1 MEAKEI
7 AAVAN
12 AGSASGSEADAP
24 GIRDRSCNVCHQRK
38 IRCNRKQPC
47 DACSRRGVPCV
58 YPSSAKPPRRAKA
71 TTVADIVRR
80 ISGLETTLVTAAG
93 GRIQADTPATPQ
105 GGFGEDV
112 LVRHDSSSRYFDE
125 AMLSKIIKLEHDVRS
140 YLSISEAETATV
152 AAPSPFVPIGIISE
166 PFPLHLM
173 SSLHP
178 EKSAAIRLWTNYV
191 NNIEPYVKILHVPT
205 DEATVY
211 STIAEP
217 HRAKAEHL
225 ALCFAIYFV
234 SVAVPDRAD
243 RRGREE
249 RTVNLHRFRKGL
261 EQALAHANFL
271 ERPTIVLLKALGI
284 YLVGIMRLLPRSPGV
299 FSSIGLHRDGQN
311 LGLSPFETEI
321 RRRLWW
327 YFIVRDGKTAEDY
340 GLQSTSSL
348 NLIAEAEPPRN
359 LDDGDIYRN
368 MEELPPAR
376 EVWTPMII
384 QLIGIEFS
392 RTWHRLTQIAPST
405 SLEVPKE
412 ELRLQIINDMRCRVG
427 QLLRAC
433 SPVVPAQ
440 RLTMHTSSF
449 VIRKI
454 DFISRQQWAALQ
466 HPNPWLSESF
476 TSNQDLL
483 EAVEILEMGMSFGKD
498 ELLRPFRWLTLA
510 YPQYHLTLYVLS
522 HLCARPDG
530 PHVERA
536 WIVVEEM
543 MRQVRRRQTEDGLLP
558 TSNWNVLLALYSKA
572 FNRYAI
578 SKSTLFFLFAVTI
591 AASRAVHECG
601 ALKLVHDRGP
611 SLNIIAIAQAFD
623 ATDAARIVRGKTTN
637 NKPVDQ
643 LEQAMTNL
651 DPTAWGKSAARA
663 GAYARTALT
672 APVNGNT
679 TK

>member
-1 MEAKEI
+1 MED
-7 AAVAN
+7 
-12 AGSASGSEADAP
+12 ASG
-24 GIRDRSCNVCHQRK
+24 
-38 IRCNRKQPC
+38 PC
-47 DACSRRGVPCV
+47 MA
-58 YPSSAKPPRRAKA
+58 
-71 TTVADIVRR
+71 
-80 ISGLETTLVTAAG
+80 
-93 GRIQADTPATPQ
+93 
-105 GGFGEDV
+105 
-112 LVRHDSSSRYFDE
+112 SRYE
-125 AMLSKIIKLEHDVRS
+125 LPSLLVSTAMARI
-140 YLSISEAETATV
+140 
-152 AAPSPFVPIGIISE
+152 
-166 PFPLHLM
+166 
-173 SSLHP
+173 
-178 EKSAAIRLWTNYV
+178 
-191 NNIEPYVKILHVPT
+191 
-205 DEATVY
+205 
-211 STIAEP
+211 
-217 HRAKAEHL
+217 
-225 ALCFAIYFV
+225 
-234 SVAVPDRAD
+234 
-243 RRGREE
+243 
-249 RTVNLHRFRKGL
+249 
-261 EQALAHANFL
+261 
-271 ERPTIVLLKALGI
+271 
-284 YLVGIMRLLPRSPGV
+284 
-299 FSSIGLHRDGQN
+299 
-311 LGLSPFETEI
+311 EI

-427 QLLRAC
+427 QLLQAC

-530 PHVERA
+530 PHVDRA
-536 WIVVEEM
+536 WIVVNEM

-572 FNRYAI
+572 LGRKENKAGNVASNVKSATACKPISNRYAI
-578 SKSTLFFLFAVTI
+578 SKSTFFFLLAVAI
-591 AASRAVHECG
+591 AASRAVHECD
-601 ALKLVHDRGP
+601 ALKLIHDRGP
-611 SLNIIAIAQAFD
+611 SLNIIAIAQAFE
-623 ATDAARIVRGKTTN
+623 ATEATRIIRGKITD

-643 LEQAMTNL
+643 LNQAMATLNQL
-651 DPTAWGKSAARA
+651 GSPSPREHHQV
-663 GAYARTALT
+663 
-672 APVNGNT
+672 APHPDC
-679 TK
+679 

>member
-1 MEAKEI
+1 MRCMQSSRSSLCLPVFGEA
-7 AAVAN
+7 
-12 AGSASGSEADAP
+12 
-24 GIRDRSCNVCHQRK
+24 
-38 IRCNRKQPC
+38 
-47 DACSRRGVPCV
+47 
-58 YPSSAKPPRRAKA
+58 
-71 TTVADIVRR
+71 
-80 ISGLETTLVTAAG
+80 
-93 GRIQADTPATPQ
+93 TPAGQ
-105 GGFGEDV
+105 GDDRG
-112 LVRHDSSSRYFDE
+112 RHSI
-125 AMLSKIIKLEHDVRS
+125 LSKIIKLVHASHVFAEAQASGLVLTPPQEHDVRS

-166 PFPLHLM
+166 PFPFHLM

-178 EKSAAIRLWTNYV
+178 EKSAAILLWTNYV

-234 SVAVPDRAD
+234 SVAVPDGAD
-243 RRGREE
+243 RR
-249 RTVNLHRFRKGL
+249 
-261 EQALAHANFL
+261 
-271 ERPTIVLLKALGI
+271 
-284 YLVGIMRLLPRSPGV
+284 
-299 FSSIGLHRDGQN
+299 
-311 LGLSPFETEI
+311 
-321 RRRLWW
+321 
-327 YFIVRDGKTAEDY
+327 AEDY

-359 LDDGDIYRN
+359 LDDGDIYRD

-454 DFISRQQWAALQ
+454 DFISRQQWVALQ

-476 TSNQDLL
+476 TTNQDLL

-530 PHVERA
+530 PHVDRA

-543 MRQVRRRQTEDGLLP
+543 MQQSIPRSKLAKTCDSGP
-558 TSNWNVLLALYSKA
+558 T
-572 FNRYAI
+572 
-578 SKSTLFFLFAVTI
+578 
-591 AASRAVHECG
+591 
-601 ALKLVHDRGP
+601 
-611 SLNIIAIAQAFD
+611 
-623 ATDAARIVRGKTTN
+623 
-637 NKPVDQ
+637 
-643 LEQAMTNL
+643 
-651 DPTAWGKSAARA
+651 
-663 GAYARTALT
+663 
-672 APVNGNT
+672 
-679 TK
+679 

>member
-1 MEAKEI
+1 M
-7 AAVAN
+7 AAVA
-12 AGSASGSEADAP
+12 
-24 GIRDRSCNVCHQRK
+24 
-38 IRCNRKQPC
+38 
-47 DACSRRGVPCV
+47 
-58 YPSSAKPPRRAKA
+58 
-71 TTVADIVRR
+71 
-80 ISGLETTLVTAAG
+80 
-93 GRIQADTPATPQ
+93 TPAGQGDDRGRHPTTQ

-125 AMLSKIIKLEHDVRS
+125 AILSKIIKLVHAPHVFAEAQASGLVLTPPQEHDVRS
-140 YLSISEAETATV
+140 YLSISEAETV
-152 AAPSPFVPIGIISE
+152 NLAAPSPFVPVGIISE
-166 PFPLHLM
+166 PFPFHLM

-178 EKSAAIRLWTNYV
+178 ETS
-191 NNIEPYVKILHVPT
+191 VKILHVPT

-211 STIAEP
+211 STIAEA
-217 HRAKAEHL
+217 HRAKAENL

-243 RRGREE
+243 RRGQEE
-249 RTVNLHRFRKGL
+249 RTLNLHRSRKGL

-271 ERPTIVLLKALGI
+271 ERPTITLLKALGI
-284 YLVGIMRLLPRSPGV
+284 YLTCDFTIMEDASGPCMASRYELPSLLVSTAMAR
-299 FSSIGLHRDGQN
+299 I
-311 LGLSPFETEI
+311 EI

-427 QLLRAC
+427 QLLQAC

-449 VIRKI
+449 VTRKI
-454 DFISRQQWAALQ
+454 DFISRQQWVALQ
-466 HPNPWLSESF
+466 HPNPWLSASF
-476 TSNQDLL
+476 TTNQDLL
-483 EAVEILEMGMSFGKD
+483 EAVEILEMSMSFGKD

-510 YPQYHLTLYVLS
+510 YPQYHLTL
-522 HLCARPDG
+522 
-530 PHVERA
+530 A

-572 FNRYAI
+572 LGQKENKAGDVANNG
-578 SKSTLFFLFAVTI
+578 STTQHLCFSRLEESAGGKDNQGILPDFHNHETDWNEWAQFVDWDTMIQEFQNDGLGMANFL
-591 AASRAVHECG
+591 
-601 ALKLVHDRGP
+601 
-611 SLNIIAIAQAFD
+611 
-623 ATDAARIVRGKTTN
+623 
-637 NKPVDQ
+637 
-643 LEQAMTNL
+643 
-651 DPTAWGKSAARA
+651 
-663 GAYARTALT
+663 
-672 APVNGNT
+672 
-679 TK
+679 

>member
-1 MEAKEI
+1 MRCMQSSRSSLCLPVFGEA
-7 AAVAN
+7 
-12 AGSASGSEADAP
+12 
-24 GIRDRSCNVCHQRK
+24 
-38 IRCNRKQPC
+38 
-47 DACSRRGVPCV
+47 
-58 YPSSAKPPRRAKA
+58 
-71 TTVADIVRR
+71 
-80 ISGLETTLVTAAG
+80 
-93 GRIQADTPATPQ
+93 TPAGQGDDRGRHCLVLTPPQ
-105 GGFGEDV
+105 
-112 LVRHDSSSRYFDE
+112 
-125 AMLSKIIKLEHDVRS
+125 EHDVRS
-140 YLSISEAETATV
+140 YLSISEAETAAV

-166 PFPLHLM
+166 PFSVHLM

-211 STIAEP
+211 NTIAEP

-234 SVAVPDRAD
+234 SVAVPDGAD
-243 RRGREE
+243 RRGQEE
-249 RTVNLHRFRKGL
+249 RTLNLHRFKKGL
-261 EQALAHANFL
+261 EQALSHANFL

-284 YLVGIMRLLPRSPGV
+284 YLVGLRLYNHGRCVWTLYGLAIRAAQ
-299 FSSIGLHRDGQN
+299 SIGLHRDGQS

-348 NLIAEAEPPRN
+348 NLVAEAEPPRN
-359 LDDGDIYRN
+359 LDDGDIYRD

-440 RLTMHTSSF
+440 RLTMHTSGF

-476 TSNQDLL
+476 TTNQDLL

-530 PHVERA
+530 PHVDRA

-543 MRQVRRRQTEDGLLP
+543 MQQSIPRSKLAKTCDSEP
-558 TSNWNVLLALYSKA
+558 T
-572 FNRYAI
+572 
-578 SKSTLFFLFAVTI
+578 
-591 AASRAVHECG
+591 
-601 ALKLVHDRGP
+601 
-611 SLNIIAIAQAFD
+611 
-623 ATDAARIVRGKTTN
+623 
-637 NKPVDQ
+637 
-643 LEQAMTNL
+643 
-651 DPTAWGKSAARA
+651 
-663 GAYARTALT
+663 
-672 APVNGNT
+672 
-679 TK
+679 

>member
-1 MEAKEI
+1 MRCMQSSRSSLCLPVLGEA
-7 AAVAN
+7 
-12 AGSASGSEADAP
+12 
-24 GIRDRSCNVCHQRK
+24 
-38 IRCNRKQPC
+38 
-47 DACSRRGVPCV
+47 
-58 YPSSAKPPRRAKA
+58 
-71 TTVADIVRR
+71 
-80 ISGLETTLVTAAG
+80 
-93 GRIQADTPATPQ
+93 TPAAQ
-105 GGFGEDV
+105 GDDRG
-112 LVRHDSSSRYFDE
+112 RHSI
-125 AMLSKIIKLEHDVRS
+125 LSKIIKLVRAPHVFAEAQASGLVLTPPQEHDVRS

-166 PFPLHLM
+166 PFPFHLM

-211 STIAEP
+211 STIAEH

-234 SVAVPDRAD
+234 SVAVPDGAD
-243 RRGREE
+243 RRGRKE
-249 RTVNLHRFRKGL
+249 RTLSLHQFKKGL
-261 EQALAHANFL
+261 EQALSHANFL

-284 YLVGIMRLLPRSPGV
+284 YLVGIMRLIPRSSAAL
-299 FSSIGLHRDGQN
+299 SSIGLHRDGQN

-348 NLIAEAEPPRN
+348 NLVAEAEPPRN
-359 LDDGDIYRN
+359 LDDGDIYRD

-427 QLLRAC
+427 QLLQAC

-476 TSNQDLL
+476 TTNQDLL

-522 HLCARPDG
+522 HLCARLDG
-530 PHVERA
+530 PHVDRA

-543 MRQVRRRQTEDGLLP
+543 MQQVRRRQIEDGLLP

-572 FNRYAI
+572 LGRKENTTGDLANNDGTPQQIEVSHRMQANFNRYAI
-578 SKSTLFFLFAVTI
+578 SKSTFFFLFAVKI
-591 AASRAVHECG
+591 AASRAVDECG
-601 ALKLVHDRGP
+601 ALKLIHDRRP
-611 SLNIIAIAQAFD
+611 SVIIAAIA
-623 ATDAARIVRGKTTN
+623 
-637 NKPVDQ
+637 
-643 LEQAMTNL
+643 
-651 DPTAWGKSAARA
+651 
-663 GAYARTALT
+663 
-672 APVNGNT
+672 
-679 TK
+679 

>member
-1 MEAKEI
+1 M

-12 AGSASGSEADAP
+12 TGSASGSEADAP

-47 DACSRRGVPCV
+47 AACSRRGAPCV
-58 YPSSAKPPRRAKA
+58 YPSSVKPPRRAKA

-93 GRIQADTPATPQ
+93 GRIQADIPATPQ

-125 AMLSKIIKLEHDVRS
+125 AILSKIIKLVHAPHVFAEAQASGLVLTPPQEHDVRS

-166 PFPLHLM
+166 PFPFHLM

-234 SVAVPDRAD
+234 SVAVPDGAD
-243 RRGREE
+243 RRGRKE
-249 RTVNLHRFRKGL
+249 RTLNLHQFKKGL
-261 EQALAHANFL
+261 EQALSHANFL

-284 YLVGIMRLLPRSPGV
+284 YLVGLRLYNHGRCVWTLYGLAIRAAQ
-299 FSSIGLHRDGQN
+299 SIGLHRDGQN

-348 NLIAEAEPPRN
+348 NLVAEAEPPRN
-359 LDDGDIYRN
+359 LDDGDIYRD

-440 RLTMHTSSF
+440 RLTMHTSGF

-466 HPNPWLSESF
+466 HPNPWLSGSF
-476 TSNQDLL
+476 TTDQDLL
-483 EAVEILEMGMSFGKD
+483 EAVEILEMGISFGKD

-530 PHVERA
+530 PHVDRA
-536 WIVVEEM
+536 WIVIEEM
-543 MRQVRRRQTEDGLLP
+543 MQQVRRRQTEDGLLP

-572 FNRYAI
+572 LSRKENKAGKVASNGRTPQQMSFSRLEEFAGGQDNEGILPGFNNHETDWNEWVQFVDWDTMI
-578 SKSTLFFLFAVTI
+578 QEFQNDGLGMVNFL
-591 AASRAVHECG
+591 
-601 ALKLVHDRGP
+601 
-611 SLNIIAIAQAFD
+611 
-623 ATDAARIVRGKTTN
+623 
-637 NKPVDQ
+637 
-643 LEQAMTNL
+643 
-651 DPTAWGKSAARA
+651 
-663 GAYARTALT
+663 
-672 APVNGNT
+672 
-679 TK
+679 